1 MLLFPVEPRSL
12 SIPYPTHIAPTYL
25 LISRSQYRVFQIPHF
40 VAPLSIIGSLAIVY
54 RILRFDR
61 YDLDARNRRTYHRLL
76 VAMSICDV
84 FGSGALI
91 FATTPIP
98 RETLLEL
105 ARGNTATCTAQ
116 GFFFHWFAL
125 AVLYYNT
132 GLMIYFA
139 LTIRYRWTESRAA
152 KWLEPVIHVWSL
164 LVPFAQAVAGLF
176 LNIFNP
182 IGFGN
187 FCQISPYPL
196 LCGLFDACTR
206 GQSATYLYTYFVTI
220 PVCVLLATIYVS
232 IILIYCAVRGQAHRA
247 SSITMNRESVRAR
260 TKSVAVQSWLFAGAF
275 FVTWILQG
283 ISPILSHTIK
293 NKEALVK
300 MNYICSVLTSTF
312 LPLQGFFNFCIYIR
326 PRLMRLW
333 VGQNRPFCVALKL
346 AVFGGRESSISQ
358 RQLRRKSS
366 NQTLA
371 AARLPN
377 APQENETGG
386 SSTVAADFSEPI
398 RMPNSF
404 GLAETGNG
412 RNIALTTAVTNL
424 PVAQPETGAPSPE
437 TGMGENRAVASKGAE
452 GTEGGNGEIT
462 PVIEGE
468 SATEASG
475 QSTVTRISVSAK
487 LVTLAITETVP

>member
-1 MLLFPVEPRSL
+1 M
-12 SIPYPTHIAPTYL
+12 
-25 LISRSQYRVFQIPHF
+25 
-40 VAPLSIIGSLAIVY
+40 
-54 RILRFDR
+54 
-61 YDLDARNRRTYHRLL
+61 
-76 VAMSICDV
+76 
-84 FGSGALI
+84 

-105 ARGNTATCTAQ
+105 ARGTTATCTAQ

-132 GLMIYFA
+132 GLMIYFV

-206 GQSATYLYTYFVTI
+206 GQSAKYLYTYFVTI
-220 PVCVLLATIYVS
+220 PVSVLLATIYVS

-247 SSITMNRESVRAR
+247 LSITMNRESVRAR
-260 TKSVAVQSWLFAGAF
+260 TKSVAVQSWLFAVVF
-275 FVTWILQG
+275 FVTWIHSG
-283 ISPILSHTIK
+283 IGPLLSHTIK

-326 PRLMRLW
+326 PRFMRLW

-358 RQLRRKSS
+358 RQFSTLRRRSS
-366 NQTLA
+366 INQTLA

-377 APQENETGG
+377 APQEKETGR
-386 SSTVAADFSEPI
+386 SSTADSSDPI
-398 RMPNSF
+398 RMPDSF
-404 GLAETGNG
+404 KLAETGNG
-412 RNIALTTAVTNL
+412 RDIASTTAVTRS
-424 PVAQPETGAPSPE
+424 PIAQPETGASSPE
-437 TGMGENRAVASKGAE
+437 TGMGKNRAVASKGAE

-468 SATEASG
+468 SATEASSQTIG
-475 QSTVTRISVSAK
+475 EDKQGDE
-487 LVTLAITETVP
+487 LLL